1 MAIQAN
7 KKYLLV
13 GSANGPE
20 GSNVGREVITVS
32 TIPGVPHTLWG
43 VCWLVRCPKGVPFEF
58 AKQDGETG
66 FMNQVAVAEDWL
78 QDLPEDPPKQV
89 EREKELDLVN

>member
-1 MAIQAN
+1 MSIQAN

-20 GSNVGREVITVS
+20 GSNVGREVITVR

-43 VCWLVRCPKGVPFEF
+43 VMWLVRCPKGVDFEF
-58 AKQDGETG
+58 SHQDGRSG
-66 FMNQVAVAEDWL
+66 FAPQVAVAEDWL
-78 QDLPEDPPKQV
+78 QDLPEDPPKAV
-89 EREKELDLVN
+89 TREKELDLVN